1 MKKKIIIGIVSLVI
15 VASVAGI
22 YMTSQNK
29 AVEVNTSAVIKGD
42 IAKYV
47 EELGVVRV
55 KNNENIYSPT
65 AGKVTAV
72 LVEIE
77 DKVKTG
83 DVLLKL
89 DGEQLS
95 RQVAVLDAQR
105 AAILAQYNEAKK
117 PTDGNSIQS
126 KELEMREIIKRIDTA
141 KDTVDNK
148 KQLYDAGAISS
159 EEYQAAVRNL
169 ETENSNLSKAKLELE
184 LLRKPVS
191 GNIAAQ
197 YEAQLKQ
204 LDIQKQDLIK
214 TGEDFTIIAGMDGT
228 VLQKFVE
235 KGSYL
240 QPGMHIMEV
249 GNVDEL
255 YIESDILIGDISDI
269 KTGSEVWISNKDLGI
284 KDIKGVV
291 VKIHPI
297 AISKISD
304 LGIEQKRIKV
314 DIEMIDSIVDLRPG
328 YDLDI
333 KIIIDSKQNTLLI
346 PENAVFKIN
355 DMDYI
360 FVNENNKAVLK
371 QIETGIESDRQIEIL
386 SGLVEGEIVILSPD
400 SDMEEGI
407 SIKSNQQE

>member
-15 VASVAGI
+15 VVSGVGI
-22 YMTSQNK
+22 YMSSQNK
-29 AVEVNTSAVIKGD
+29 ALEVNTSAVVKGD

-47 EELGVVRV
+47 EEIGVVRV

-65 AGKVTAV
+65 AGKVTEV
-72 LVEIE
+72 VVDIG
-77 DKVKTG
+77 DKVKDG

-95 RQVAVLDAQR
+95 RQIAVLDAQR

-117 PTDGNSIQS
+117 PVDSKSIE
-126 KELEMREIIKRIDTA
+126 KIELEMRDIIKRIDSA
-141 KDTVDNK
+141 KETVDNK

-159 EEYQAAVRNL
+159 EEYQAAVRIL

-204 LDIQKQDLIK
+204 LEIQKEDLIK
-214 TGEDFTIIAGMDGT
+214 SGEDFTIIASMDGT
-228 VLQKFVE
+228 VLQRQVE

-255 YIESDILIGDISDI
+255 YIESDILIGDIADI
-269 KTGSEVWISNKDLGI
+269 KTGSEVIISNKDLGI
-284 KDIKGVV
+284 TDIKGVV

-314 DIEMIDSIVDLRPG
+314 EIELIDSIVDLRPG

-346 PENAVFKIN
+346 PENAVFKMD

-360 FVNENNKAVLK
+360 FVNENDKAILK
-371 QIETGIESDRQIEIL
+371 QIETGIESDRQIEVP
-386 SGLVEGEIVILSPD
+386 SGLGEGEIVILSPD

-407 SIKSNQQE
+407 SIKSNMQ